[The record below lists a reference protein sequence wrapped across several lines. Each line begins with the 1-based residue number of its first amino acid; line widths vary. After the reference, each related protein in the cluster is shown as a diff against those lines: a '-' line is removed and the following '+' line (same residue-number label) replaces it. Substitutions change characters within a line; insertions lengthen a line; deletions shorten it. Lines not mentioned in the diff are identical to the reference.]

1 MKWLTLTLTLLLT
14 SNMIFAMGGKGD
26 HQKRAE
32 HFQKELNLTDEQLAK
47 VSEIRKNTWKD
58 HKENKEKLKAE
69 KDAFRAAMKDPK
81 TTNEELTAKFEN
93 LQKIKNDNQR
103 KKFNMMLQMRS
114 ILNPEQREKF
124 RTMKKEHRG
133 DRHGKKCNK

>member
-81 TTNEELTAKFEN
+81 TTNEGLTAKFEN

>member
-58 HKENKEKLKAE
+58 HKENKKKLKAE